1 MTIKKGPGGWLVD
14 VQPGGR
20 GGKRY
25 RKTFDTQAEAKAYET
40 WLRSKVNASAEWK
53 PEARDLRRLSE
64 LVEFWNIHHGVGLRA
79 GNDTYRRLKAMVLS
93 MGDPVADRFN
103 AEQFASYRAARIAA
117 GVTAN
122 AVNREHAYLRAM
134 FNELSRL
141 GHWLRDNPLGKLRAF
156 KTVERE
162 LSYLSSAEIA
172 RLLNALDGARN
183 KHVSLIARICLSTGA
198 RWSEAEEL
206 CIGQVRNGMVQ
217 FARTKSGKTRA
228 IPIAATLE
236 SDLIKHHALHGSA
249 DRIFAYA
256 WSAFREG
263 VDRAGL
269 SLPAG
274 QMTHALRH
282 TFASHFMMNGGN
294 ILVLQRLL
302 GHQSLTMTMRY
313 AHLSPDHLIEAKR
326 LNPLAALERQLTT

>member
-40 WLRSKVNASAEWK
+40 WLRSKVNASAEWRQVG
-53 PEARDLRRLSE
+53 RDTRRLSE
-64 LVEFWNIHHGVGLRA
+64 LVGLWHIHHGVGLRA
-79 GNDTYRRLKAMVLS
+79 GEDTYRRLKAMVIS

-103 AEQFASYRAARIAA
+103 AEQFASYRAERIAS

-141 GHWLRDNPLGKLRAF
+141 GHWTRDNPLQRMRAF

-162 LSYLSSAEIA
+162 LTYLSSSEIV
-172 RLLNALDGARN
+172 RLLTALAEARN
-183 KHVSLIARICLSTGA
+183 KHVLLIAKICLATGA

-206 CIGQVRNGMVQ
+206 CIKQVRGGVIQ
-217 FARTKSGKTRA
+217 FAKTKSGKVRVV
-228 IPIAATLE
+228 PIEDGLE
-236 SDLIKHHALHGSA
+236 QALQQHHAMHGTG
-249 DRIFAYA
+249 DRLFQYA

-263 VDRAGL
+263 IERADIK
-269 SLPAG
+269 LPDG

-282 TFASHFMMNGGN
+282 TFASHFIMNGGN
-294 ILVLQRLL
+294 ILVLQRIL

-313 AHLSPDHLIEAKR
+313 AHLAPDHLIEAR
-326 LNPLAALERQLTT
+326 QLNPLAGLHLAVA